1 MAIYKTAINKPIT
14 TGLVFVAV
22 IVLGLFSL
30 TRLPIDQMPEM
41 DPPYVTVMTT
51 YAGANASEIETNITK
66 IIENSLNS
74 VDGLKNITSTSKD
87 NMSVVTLEF
96 EWGENID
103 EALNDIRSY
112 VDLLYDN
119 LPDGVSRPMILKLN
133 SSAMP
138 ILQFGFTA
146 KESYPGLDRIL
157 EDNVTNVLNR
167 VDGIGNITVSGAP
180 QRYVYI
186 DLDPKQLDAYGISLE
201 LVGNAISANN
211 LDLASGTSVLYA
223 NDKNDVSDEVLDQL
237 GNVMQTV
244 RREDRRKANSGM
256 VGGTTS
262 GSSGKGTTTSGTKGN
277 TSSGSKG
284 VTPKGDKGSTP
295 KGDKGN
301 AVKPK
306 N

>member
-51 YAGANASEIETNITK
+51 YAGANASDIETNITK

-87 NMSVVTLEF
+87 NISVVTLEF

-112 VDLLYDN
+112 VDLLFDN

-138 ILQFGFTA
+138 VMIYGFTA
-146 KESYPGLDRIL
+146 KESYSGLDRIL
-157 EDNVTNVLNR
+157 EDNVVNELNR
-167 VDGIGNITVSGAP
+167 IDGIGNITVSGAP

-186 DLDPKQLDAYGISLE
+186 DLDPKQLRPRLRHRQDG
-201 LVGNAISANN
+201 
-211 LDLASGTSVLYA
+211 
-223 NDKNDVSDEVLDQL
+223 
-237 GNVMQTV
+237 
-244 RREDRRKANSGM
+244 
-256 VGGTTS
+256 
-262 GSSGKGTTTSGTKGN
+262 
-277 TSSGSKG
+277 
-284 VTPKGDKGSTP
+284 
-295 KGDKGN
+295 
-301 AVKPK
+301 
-306 N
+306 